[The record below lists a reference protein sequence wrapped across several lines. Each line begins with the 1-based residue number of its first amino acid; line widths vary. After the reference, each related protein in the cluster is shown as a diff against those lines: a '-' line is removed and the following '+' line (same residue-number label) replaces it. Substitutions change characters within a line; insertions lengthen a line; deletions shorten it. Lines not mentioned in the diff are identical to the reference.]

1 MPTRHCQHLR
11 GKLMASPLVFV
22 CLLVWRFLALVVIV
36 CCRFLL
42 PPLYSGPGFRAVHN
56 VEAAIKEDRK
66 SLKKCL
72 LLPLRSKKRSRGA
85 DEHNHFD
92 VILPPS
98 RWAPTKKLRP
108 LLFCW
113 AVVTFPTVHT
123 AHQVKASWKAVSSPF
138 PTVTSSRVLGV
149 APWSYPTSREH
160 GKIRCHLP
168 SPSAAIQ
175 SLLTTCSALY
185 QANTSKATESHPL
198 CSDTTQVDLA
208 GMDSSRSREG

>member
-22 CLLVWRFLALVVIV
+22 CLLVWRFLALVVVIV

-42 PPLYSGPGFRAVHN
+42 PPLYSGLGFRAVHN

-72 LLPLRSKKRSRGA
+72 LLLLRSKKRSRGA

-98 RWAPTKKLRP
+98 RWAPTTKLRA

-123 AHQVKASWKAVSSPF
+123 THQVKASWKAVSSPS
-138 PTVTSSRVLGV
+138 P
-149 APWSYPTSREH
+149 
-160 GKIRCHLP
+160 P
-168 SPSAAIQ
+168 SPAAGSWGWRPGATRHLENMERFAATCPPHQ
-175 SLLTTCSALY
+175 QPSSPYTDDLLCPIPG
-185 QANTSKATESHPL
+185 KH
-198 CSDTTQVDLA
+198 
-208 GMDSSRSREG
+208 